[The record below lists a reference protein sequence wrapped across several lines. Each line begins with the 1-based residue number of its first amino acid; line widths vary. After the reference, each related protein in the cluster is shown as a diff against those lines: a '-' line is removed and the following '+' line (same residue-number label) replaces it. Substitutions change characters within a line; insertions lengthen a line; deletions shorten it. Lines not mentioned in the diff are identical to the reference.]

1 MNPTKT
7 EIITFLKTSPRATDN
22 PGWLAHSLAVGDTA
36 GKIAVALNETYS
48 RSSAQRTSATRCTS
62 AATSADCPDQSVQET
77 SSTNLPPVT
86 FPLDVEKIVKM
97 GYLHDVG
104 KIMDPAW
111 KHPVNGYH
119 YLKDHGY
126 PEEYYNVC
134 MVHHFINND
143 PNCTFSTI
151 PDPAID
157 KEMVDF
163 LKTHQFTFEEKLIAL
178 CDAMCITEVTT
189 LDKRITDVL
198 VRHGTNPH
206 TGERIRITKALKQ
219 DIDHLLGYNLYEL
232 FPEIKEN
239 L

>member
-1 MNPTKT
+1 MNPTKS
-7 EIITFLKTSPRATDN
+7 EIITLLKTSPRATDN
-22 PGWLAHSLAVGDTA
+22 PGWLVHSLAVGDTA
-36 GKIAVALNETYS
+36 GKIAAALNREYAE
-48 RSSAQRTSATRCTS
+48 SSG
-62 AATSADCPDQSVQET
+62 PLFPEV
-77 SSTNLPPVT
+77 

-111 KHPVNGYH
+111 RHPVNGYH

-151 PDPAID
+151 PDPVID